1 MSRALCST
9 RTTSMPSWTGVYK
22 MTYRPNGKL
31 RRSVA
36 NPFGARRVTRGIVG
50 MKGYASLRS
59 RRA

>member
-1 MSRALCST
+1 
-9 RTTSMPSWTGVYK
+9 VYK